1 MSKGGKVFRY
11 SRRYV
16 FTLHIIRNIC
26 INYNLIKFKRIH
38 FNLLVL
44 LDFAGG
50 VVSLGDIRA
59 ATQQA
64 SKFNLLT
71 LRYLKNH
78 GLINAIPKPGT
89 TWQRDSYEI
98 NETGLKFLAEVEA
111 AIKKHRPPVRWINV
125 QKKVKLRAAKLA

>member
-1 MSKGGKVFRY
+1 MNKSGKVFRY
-11 SRRYV
+11 CRRYA
-16 FTLHIIRNIC
+16 FTLQLIRDVGK
-26 INYNLIKFKRIH
+26 NYNLSPFSRTH
-38 FNLLVL
+38 FNLLVF

-59 ATQQA
+59 ATRQA
-64 SKFNLLT
+64 SKYNLLM